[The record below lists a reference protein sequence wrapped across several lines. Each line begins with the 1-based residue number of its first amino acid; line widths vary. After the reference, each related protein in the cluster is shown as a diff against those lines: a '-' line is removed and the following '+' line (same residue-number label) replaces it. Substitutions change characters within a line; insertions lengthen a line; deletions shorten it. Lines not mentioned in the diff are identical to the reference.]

1 MFIIKNRKIF
11 FTLSGL
17 LVLASLLAVIFW
29 GLNLSID
36 FAGGTILEIEY
47 QETRPTSDDL
57 RLELSE
63 VDLGNLLIQSSGDK
77 GFILRFRDI
86 SVQEKEMI
94 DELLSIDGQYS
105 FTESRFSSIGPS
117 IGRELARRGLVAII
131 LVSLL
136 IILFIAFVFRQVSQ
150 PISSWKYGL
159 IAVLT
164 LAHDIIIPVG
174 IFSILG
180 FFIGKEIDALFL
192 TALLAILGLSVNDT
206 IVIFDRIRENLR
218 LRTKHDFEETV
229 GLSLEQSF
237 SRSINTSLTTLVVL
251 LSLYFL
257 GGATTRDFALVMS
270 IGIVLGTYSSL
281 FLAAPLLVAWEASSH
296 RK

>member
-17 LVLASLLAVIFW
+17 LVAVSLGAIIFL

-47 QETRPTSDDL
+47 QEERPTGDNI
-57 RLELSE
+57 REELAE
-63 VDLGNLLIQSSGDK
+63 LGLGSLLIQPSGEK
-77 GFILRFRDI
+77 GFILRFRDV
-86 SVQEKEMI
+86 SVEEKETL
-94 DELLSIDGQYS
+94 DELLTINGQNP
-105 FTESRFSSIGPS
+105 FTELRFSSIGPS
-117 IGRELARRGLVAII
+117 IGRELARRGLVAVI

-136 IILFIAFVFRQVSQ
+136 IILFIAFVFRHVSH
-150 PISSWKYGL
+150 PISSWKYGVV
-159 IAVLT
+159 AVLT
-164 LAHDIIIPVG
+164 LVHDIIIPVG
-174 IFSILG
+174 VFSILG
-180 FFIGKEIDALFL
+180 YLIGKEVDALFL

-218 LRTKHDFEETV
+218 LRAKHDFEETV

-237 SRSINTSLTTLVVL
+237 SRSINTSLTTLIVL

-270 IGIVLGTYSSL
+270 IGIALGTYSSL
-281 FLAAPLLVAWEASSH
+281 FLAAPLLVAWEASGH
-296 RK
+296 KK

>member
-17 LVLASLLAVIFW
+17 LVAVSLGAIIFL

-47 QETRPTSDDL
+47 QENRPAGDDI
-57 RLELSE
+57 REELAE
-63 VDLGNLLIQSSGDK
+63 LGLSSLLIQPSGEK

-86 SVQEKEMI
+86 SVEEKEVL
-94 DELLSIDGQYS
+94 DELLTIDGQNP
-105 FTESRFSSIGPS
+105 FTELRFSSIGPS

-136 IILFIAFVFRQVSQ
+136 IILFIAFVFRHVSH
-150 PISSWKYGL
+150 PISSWKYGVV
-159 IAVLT
+159 AVLT
-164 LAHDIIIPVG
+164 LAHDIIIPIG

-180 FFIGKEIDALFL
+180 YLIGKEVDALFL

-218 LRTKHDFEETV
+218 LRARYDFEETV

-237 SRSINTSLTTLVVL
+237 SRSINTSLTTLIVL

-270 IGIVLGTYSSL
+270 IGIALGTYSSL
-281 FLAAPLLVAWEASSH
+281 FLAAPLLVAWESANH
-296 RK
+296 KK